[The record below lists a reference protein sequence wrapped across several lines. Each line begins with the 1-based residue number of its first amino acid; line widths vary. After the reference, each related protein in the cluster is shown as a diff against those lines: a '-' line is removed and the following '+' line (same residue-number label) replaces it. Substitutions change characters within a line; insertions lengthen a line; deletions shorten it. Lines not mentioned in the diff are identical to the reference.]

1 VTRDRPVLAGVMLVV
16 LAAVAARATTG
27 VTTATTRHVILISI
41 DALRP
46 EFYLDPRW
54 SAATLRAL
62 AAEGSHAL
70 AAESV
75 FPTVTYPS
83 HASIVTGVRP
93 IRHGVGLNT
102 VPRAD
107 GAYRWYEREA
117 DLRAPPLW
125 AWARAAGLTSAG
137 VAWPSIIGGALEWI
151 VAERDYWARKDPLA
165 DLIAASTPGL
175 FERLGVT
182 PDAAMFKDVAR
193 WDEFN
198 TAIAT
203 ALVQRERPNL
213 LLVHFAQA
221 DLVQHQSG
229 RDAPG
234 LPNAIARIDG
244 HVAALR
250 RAVDAAGIAA
260 QTTIVVTGDHGFQ
273 DVKDYVYP
281 NHALVKAGLRGCPRP
296 DAWRATFEA
305 SGGGGAV
312 YVYARDDRETIARV
326 EDILRREA
334 GGRYVVLTRAE
345 LDALG
350 ALPGAALGLEAAPGW
365 ALGASCDKFTEP
377 AHPRALGTH
386 GFLPTRPSMAPGFI
400 AAGAGIRRGVVLD
413 RIRLID
419 IAPTLARVLG
429 VPAPPVE
436 GRVLEEILA
445 PERAGALAP
454 GSPRVQ

>member
-1 VTRDRPVLAGVMLVV
+1 MTPGRLPVILLA
-16 LAAVAARATTG
+16 LAAVAACASVEPRA
-27 VTTATTRHVILISI
+27 ATSRHVVLISI

-46 EFYLDPRW
+46 EFYLDPAW
-54 SAATLRAL
+54 NAPTLRAL
-62 AAEGSHAL
+62 AAEGSHAR
-70 AAESV
+70 AAEGV

-93 IRHGVGLNT
+93 MRHGIGSNT

-125 AWARAAGLTSAG
+125 AWTRAAGLTAAG

-151 VAERDYWARKDPLA
+151 VAERDYWARKDPVA
-165 DLIAASTPGL
+165 DLTAASTPGL

-182 PDAAMFKDVAR
+182 PDPAVFRNVAR
-193 WDEFN
+193 WDDFLG
-198 TAIAT
+198 AIAT
-203 ALVQRERPNL
+203 GLVQRERPNL

-221 DLVQHQSG
+221 DLVQHQGG
-229 RDAPG
+229 RDALG
-234 LPNAIARIDG
+234 LPDAVARIDG

-250 RAVDAAGIAA
+250 RAVDAAGISAR
-260 QTTIVVTGDHGFQ
+260 TTIVVTGDHGFQ
-273 DVKDYVYP
+273 DVREYVYP
-281 NHALVKAGLRGCPRP
+281 NHALVQAGLRGCPRP
-296 DAWRATFEA
+296 GPWRATFEA

-312 YVYARDDRETIARV
+312 YVYARDDRETMARV
-326 EDILRREA
+326 EDILRRAA

-350 ALPGAALGLEAAPGW
+350 ALPGAVLGLEAAPGW
-365 ALGASCDKFTEP
+365 ALGTSCDRFTEP
-377 AHPRALGTH
+377 ANPRAVGTH
-386 GFLPTRPSMAPGFI
+386 GFLPTRPSMATGFI

-419 IAPTLARVLG
+419 IAPTLARLLG
-429 VPAPPVE
+429 VSAPPVE
-436 GRVLEEILA
+436 GRVLEDIL
-445 PERAGALAP
+445 E
-454 GSPRVQ
+454 